1 MRSNTTVRTARRRTL
16 RVVAAALTA
25 AAALTLTA
33 CSGADVAGTKAA
45 GQTDTGV
52 AAESGGAD
60 ASAGAQGPAGA
71 QGSDAQADSGAKA
84 DAKTDTKVDAKAA
97 TSGRQS
103 SSAGKQSGT
112 THANSGGRAAS
123 GVERCH
129 TSGLRAAFAM
139 GEDATPDP
147 NASGATTTSIVLTNK
162 GSRTCVIGG
171 FPGVD
176 LKPDNGGTSWS
187 LRRSSAKH
195 GSITLRP
202 GDSTDFTINLG
213 LTENNAEGSWKP
225 ASVTVTP
232 PNETTSLT
240 LAWPWGPLIDQ
251 QAATHT
257 ATFVNPIG

>member
-16 RVVAAALTA
+16 RVAAAALTA
-25 AAALTLTA
+25 AAALSLTA

-52 AAESGGAD
+52 AAAESGGAG
-60 ASAGAQGPAGA
+60 SPAGA
-71 QGSDAQADSGAKA
+71 QGSDAQTDSGAKA

-103 SSAGKQSGT
+103 STAGKQSGT

-129 TSGLRAAFAM
+129 TSGLKAAFAT

-147 NASGATTTSIVLTNK
+147 NADGATTTSVVLTNK

-176 LKPDNGGTSWS
+176 LKTENGTVGWS
-187 LRRSSAKH
+187 LVRSSAKYS
-195 GSITLRP
+195 SITLKP
-202 GDSTDFTINLG
+202 GDSTDFTINLALAKDDDKG
-213 LTENNAEGSWKP
+213 FWMP
-225 ASVTVTP
+225 ATVAVTP

-240 LAWPWGPLIDQ
+240 LDWPWGQLVDQ
-251 QAATHT
+251 RGATHP